1 MGLALR
7 GGMSM
12 WRLIGGLLVVGA
24 VIFFLEGY
32 AGRGLVLLAPFLLFG
47 AAVVV
52 LYLFF
57 LRKGR
62 LERET
67 RVAAEADE
75 RRRLD
80 AYREEKAAK
89 IGPLRDRVLADL
101 AVVEASL
108 AREKERLAAK
118 LAAERAAGAPPA
130 KIAALEDC
138 ARMLEGALQ
147 VKHRDDIAL
156 VPQLEIGIY
165 RVWPQESVG
174 EDWSVRPVYRAYE
187 SVEGTN
193 STWPTRDFRSPA
205 EITDLVLGA
214 YADMVRT
221 SWPMLVDE
229 LGLSAYSAR
238 ALPVPAV
245 SGAA

>member
-1 MGLALR
+1 MR

-32 AGRGLVLLAPFLLFG
+32 AGRGLVLLSPFLLFG
-47 AAVVV
+47 AVV
-52 LYLFF
+52 LVLGLYFVGRN
-57 LRKGR
+57 RKEAEAR
-62 LERET
+62 
-67 RVAAEADE
+67 AKAEADE
-75 RRRLD
+75 QARHAIIRD
-80 AYREEKAAK
+80 GMAAQVK
-89 IGPLRDRVLADL
+89 PLRDRVLADL
-101 AVVEASL
+101 AVIEASL

-118 LAAERAAGAPPA
+118 LAAERAVGAPPA

-138 ARMLEGALQ
+138 ARVLEGALQ
-147 VKHRDDIAL
+147 VKHRDNIAV
-156 VPQLEIGIY
+156 VPQFEIGSY
-165 RVWPQESVG
+165 RVTPKESVG
-174 EDWSVRPVYRAYE
+174 KDWSVSPLYRAYE
-187 SVEGTN
+187 SVEGSNT
-193 STWPTRDFRSPA
+193 TWPTRDLSSVA
-205 EITDLVLGA
+205 EVTDLVLGA

-229 LGLSAYSAR
+229 LGLSGYSAR